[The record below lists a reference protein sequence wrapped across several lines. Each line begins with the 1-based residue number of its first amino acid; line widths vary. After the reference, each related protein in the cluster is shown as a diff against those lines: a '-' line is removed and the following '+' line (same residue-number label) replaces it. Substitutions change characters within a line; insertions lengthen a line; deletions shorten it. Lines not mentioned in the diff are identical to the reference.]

1 MKPETDTKQKL
12 LTVAMELIW
21 ESSYGSVSVDD
32 ICTKA
37 GVNKGSFYH
46 AFKSKSDLAVA
57 AFERYWE
64 AKRPLMDQIFSAQ
77 LPPMDRLER
86 YCQLI
91 ISDQKQKYASF
102 GKILGCPFC
111 SVGSELSTQ
120 DEKIRQK
127 AEQMSFR
134 MLKYVEALV
143 RDLATEGSIET
154 SNATELAEEI
164 LSYITGV
171 LMQAKIENSVK
182 HVERLQH
189 GVMRHLGIRNRS
201 TVIA

>member
-1 MKPETDTKQKL
+1 
-12 LTVAMELIW
+12 
-21 ESSYGSVSVDD
+21 
-32 ICTKA
+32 
-37 GVNKGSFYH
+37 
-46 AFKSKSDLAVA
+46 
-57 AFERYWE
+57 
-64 AKRPLMDQIFSAQ
+64 
-77 LPPMDRLER
+77 MDRLER